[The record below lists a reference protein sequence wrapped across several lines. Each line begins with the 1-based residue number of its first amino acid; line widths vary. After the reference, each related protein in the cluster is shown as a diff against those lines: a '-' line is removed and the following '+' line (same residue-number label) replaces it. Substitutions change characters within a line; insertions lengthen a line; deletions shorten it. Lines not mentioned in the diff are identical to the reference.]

1 MTSDFNTPLQKANTD
16 CQAAALREQQH
27 SKDAPPAAAEAQ
39 QAPQDIPL
47 LASERIDDLLTHDL
61 RIIQSD
67 EVFAFSLDA
76 VLLARFCTVPLRGRI
91 IDLCSGNGVIP
102 LLLTTRTAAH
112 MRAVEIQP
120 RLADMA
126 ARSVRMNGLE
136 PRIEVICA
144 DLRDLPR
151 DIGFGSYDLV
161 TVNPPYLPVPAGD
174 QNVNE
179 HFAAAR
185 HELHAT
191 LEDVVRAASR
201 LAKSGGRVAMVH
213 RPHRLVDICTLMRQY
228 RIEPKRIS
236 FVHPRAGEEAN
247 MVLIEGLRDG
257 KPELRTL
264 PPIVVYKNKTE
275 YTDELQQIFYGTKSE
290 LNRN

>member
-1 MTSDFNTPLQKANTD
+1 MTNQRDSTLDTAHFPAPRHRAGAGDIAN
-16 CQAAALREQQH
+16 AAGP
-27 SKDAPPAAAEAQ
+27 SGAA
-39 QAPQDIPL
+39 APQDVPL
-47 LASERIDDLLTHDL
+47 LPSERVDDLLTHGL

-76 VLLARFCTVPLRGRI
+76 VLLARFCTVPRRGRI

-102 LLLTTRTAAH
+102 LLLATRTSAR

-126 ARSVRMNGLE
+126 ARSIRLNGLE
-136 PRIEVICA
+136 SQIDVLCG

-151 DIGFGSYDLV
+151 DIGFGGYDLV
-161 TVNPPYLPVPAGD
+161 TVNPPYLKVPAGD

-191 LEDVVRAASR
+191 LEDVVQAASR

-228 RIEPKRIS
+228 RIEPKRIR
-236 FVHPRAGEEAN
+236 FVHPRAGDEAN
-247 MVLIEGLRDG
+247 MVLVEGLRDG

-264 PPIVVYKNKTE
+264 PPIVVYRNKTE
-275 YTDELQQIFYGTKSE
+275 YTDELQHIFYGTKSE
-290 LNRN
+290 LT